1 MVIPLVLSEGMF
13 GPEKWSFMF
22 FVLVLS
28 QTASRPGD
36 LSADIARVGD
46 VVGDMIGFNVL
57 LNVWSLI
64 FFSTHVA

>member
-1 MVIPLVLSEGMF
+1 
-13 GPEKWSFMF
+13 MF
-22 FVLVLS
+22 FMLVLS
-28 QTASRPGD
+28 QTVSRPGD
-36 LSADIARVGD
+36 LSADITRVGD

>member
-36 LSADIARVGD
+36 LSADIARVGCVGN
-46 VVGDMIGFNVL
+46 VVGFNV
-57 LNVWSLI
+57 SLYI
-64 FFSTHVA
+64 